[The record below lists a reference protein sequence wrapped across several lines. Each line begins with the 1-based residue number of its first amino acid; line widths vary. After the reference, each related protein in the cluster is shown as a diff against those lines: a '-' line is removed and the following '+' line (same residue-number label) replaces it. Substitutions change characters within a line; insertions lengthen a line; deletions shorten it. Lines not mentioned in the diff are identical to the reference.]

1 VTSLG
6 VLSAGVLMEDL
17 GAYGGS
23 VDNIIPTVIT
33 ASLPPV
39 LAGIAI
45 IGPVAASISTVS
57 SLLISSSS
65 AIIKD
70 VYLHWCDD
78 RGRAPSQRSVALS
91 SQAVTLAVG
100 LLVFVLSIA
109 AGRHLEDQ
117 HAPSAAWNGVS
128 VRARLRVVLEGPTP
142 RALCFAR
149 RRHVGLLRRHGRG
162 LQSGR
167 FAPDRHRRD
176 GSRRPHGGGNAR
188 WQAERRRPH
197 GRLLPDGLGP
207 RSVNTARPDPFRDP
221 GALLL

>member
-1 VTSLG
+1 
-6 VLSAGVLMEDL
+6 M
-17 GAYGGS
+17 
-23 VDNIIPTVIT
+23 DNIIPTVIT
-33 ASLPPV
+33 ASLPPA

-78 RGRAPSQRSVALS
+78 RGHAPSQRSVALS

-100 LLVFVLSIA
+100 LLVFVLSIVPPDVIWKINMFAFGGLETAFLFVLVCGLFWKRANATGALLSLAGGTLAYCAAMA
-109 AGRHLEDQ
+109 AGFKVADL
-117 HAPSAAWNGVS
+117 
-128 VRARLRVVLEGPTP
+128 
-142 RALCFAR
+142 
-149 RRHVGLLRRHGRG
+149 
-162 LQSGR
+162 
-167 FAPDRHRRD
+167 APDRHRRD

-188 WQAERRRPH
+188 WQAERSRPH